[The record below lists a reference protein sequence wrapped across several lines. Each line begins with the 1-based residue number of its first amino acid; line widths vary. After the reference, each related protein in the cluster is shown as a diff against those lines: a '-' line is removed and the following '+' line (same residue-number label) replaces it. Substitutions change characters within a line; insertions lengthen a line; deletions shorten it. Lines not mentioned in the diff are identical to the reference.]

1 MNSPESIAAEKRR
14 LVAAAMDLIARNRES
29 VSNASLAADLRVP
42 RAKIDA
48 VFAEDADLAAAI
60 VDAWFAPDVAIM
72 EEVVASDLPPNRK
85 MYEFFARRFLVEQ
98 QRYQEDPALFALYL
112 EMGQQ
117 YFANV
122 EGYIQL
128 ADHYLTE
135 IIAEAQAAGY
145 FEGLSLS
152 RALTLINQMVICYTS
167 PQLMLIIANRLSE
180 TKLAAIV
187 DTLFVGLTAEDRG
200 AAGLQPLQ
208 PVSQR

>member
-60 VDAWFAPDVAIM
+60 VDEWFAPDVAIM

-208 PVSQR
+208 PVSQS

>member
-29 VSNASLAADLRVP
+29 LSKASLAADLRVP

-167 PQLMLIIANRLSE
+167 PQLMLIIASRLSE

-200 AAGLQPLQ
+200 ASGLQPMQ
-208 PVSQR
+208 PVSQS